1 MPQLEEMYQNL
12 KAENINLIGVG
23 TDSGESEENLETSR
37 KILTEKGVTFQNI
50 SPDPENAFYQDFIS
64 EILPPTLWIR
74 KETSLEHLSLAIWK
88 IRWMFY
94 KRELIRSCPRNKQHN
109 KDIGNLF

>member
-50 SPDPENAFYQDFIS
+50 FPTRRKHFIRISIS
-64 EILPPTLWIR
+64 EILGYPTTYVVD
-74 KETSLEHLSLAIWK
+74 KEGNIIGAPI
-88 IRWMFY
+88 
-94 KRELIRSCPRNKQHN
+94 
-109 KDIGNLF
+109 IGNLENQMDVLQKRIDTILSEK

>member
-1 MPQLEEMYQNL
+1 MPELEEMYQNL

-50 SPDPENAFYQDFIS
+50 SPGPENAFYQDSIS
-64 EILPPTLWIR
+64 EILGYPTTYVVD
-74 KETSLEHLSLAIWK
+74 KEGNIIGAPI
-88 IRWMFY
+88 
-94 KRELIRSCPRNKQHN
+94 
-109 KDIGNLF
+109 IGNLENQMDVLPKRIDTVLSEK

>member
-23 TDSGESEENLETSR
+23 TDSAESEENLEISR

-64 EILPPTLWIR
+64 EILGYPTTYVIDSEGNIVGAPIVGNVKAQEDTLNSR
-74 KETSLEHLSLAIWK
+74 LELAI
-88 IRWMFY
+88 
-94 KRELIRSCPRNKQHN
+94 S
-109 KDIGNLF
+109 G

>member
-50 SPDPENAFYQDFIS
+50 SQDFIS
-64 EILPPTLWIR
+64 EILGYPTTYVVD
-74 KETSLEHLSLAIWK
+74 KEGNIIGAPI
-88 IRWMFY
+88 
-94 KRELIRSCPRNKQHN
+94 
-109 KDIGNLF
+109 IGNLENQMDVLQKRIDTILSEK

>member
-64 EILPPTLWIR
+64 EILGYPTTYVVD
-74 KETSLEHLSLAIWK
+74 KEGNIIGA
-88 IRWMFY
+88 
-94 KRELIRSCPRNKQHN
+94 PN
-109 KDIGNLF
+109 IGNLENQMDVLQKRIDTILSEK